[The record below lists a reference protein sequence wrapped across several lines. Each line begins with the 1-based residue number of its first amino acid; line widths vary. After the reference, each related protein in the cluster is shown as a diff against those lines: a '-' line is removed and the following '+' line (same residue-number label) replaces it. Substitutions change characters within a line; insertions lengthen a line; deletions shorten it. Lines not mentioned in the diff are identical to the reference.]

1 MLDIQLQSTK
11 LGDIVEKYKI
21 NYIVN
26 DDMDNSNFE
35 MITFIKNDND
45 KFIHIALKYD
55 NIPPVYVIST
65 QKLISELYRNDKKF
79 HVRMKCRDIYA
90 DYYEPFFK
98 YNRILIKRVKESH
111 ILMNGM

>member
-11 LGDIVEKYKI
+11 VGDIVEKYKI

-45 KFIHIALKYD
+45 K
-55 NIPPVYVIST
+55 
-65 QKLISELYRNDKKF
+65 KF

-98 YNRILIKRVKESH
+98 YNRILIKRAKESYM
-111 ILMNGM
+111 LMNGM